1 MAVEIGIGML
11 GLGTVGSGVVKWLRE
26 NGEVIEKRTGLKL
39 VLQGI
44 ADIDLERDRGLE
56 LPPHIL
62 TRDAEAVINNPKVQ
76 IVVELI
82 GGTSHAK
89 KYILHA
95 LKLKKPVVTANKALL
110 AEDSAQIFQ
119 EAEKNATGVFF
130 EASVGGGIP
139 IIRVLRD
146 GLVSNRIKSIHGILN
161 GTSNYILT
169 RMEQAHS
176 SFAAAL
182 KEAQKEGF
190 AETDPA
196 LDIDGIDTAH
206 KAVILASLACGFK
219 VPMSAVPVEGIRA
232 LAALD
237 MQYALELGYR
247 IKLLAVIEGKDG
259 KISVRVHPALVP
271 QASILAS
278 VGGVFNAVLIRGDGV
293 GDILCYGVGAGRDS
307 TASAILSDIVEAARD
322 LTCRAAGADCHA
334 AGAASGFCRRIFGF
348 RPGGSSDGLR
358 PAGEEE
364 VRCYLRLTLL
374 DKPGMFGQVGA
385 LLGRHSISIASVLQ
399 KENCRGKHV
408 PVILITHHA
417 PENAFREAIKE
428 LDVMP
433 GVGAKAVCIRIED
446 F

>member
-1 MAVEIGIGML
+1 MAVEIGIGIL
-11 GLGTVGSGVVKWLRE
+11 GLGTVGTGVVKWLQE

-39 VLQGI
+39 VLRGV
-44 ADIDLERDRGLE
+44 ADIDLERDRGLV
-56 LPPHIL
+56 LPAGIL
-62 TRDAEAVINNPKVQ
+62 TRDAEAVIRDPKVQ
-76 IVVELI
+76 IVIELI
-82 GGTSHAK
+82 GGIEHAK
-89 KYILHA
+89 KFILQA

-110 AEDSAQIFQ
+110 AEDAIDIFR
-119 EAEKNATGVFF
+119 EAEKNAAGIFF

-139 IIRVLRD
+139 IIRSLRD
-146 GLVSNRIKSIHGILN
+146 GLVANRIKNIYGILN
-161 GTSNYILT
+161 GTCNYILT
-169 RMEQAHS
+169 RMEQSHS

-190 AETDPA
+190 VETDPA

-232 LAALD
+232 LASID

-247 IKLLAVIEGKDG
+247 IKLLAVIEGENG
-259 KISVRVHPALVP
+259 KISARVHPALIP
-271 QASILAS
+271 QINILAS
-278 VGGVFNAVLIRGDGV
+278 VGGVFNAVLIRGDCV

-307 TASAILSDIVEAARD
+307 TASAILSDVVEAARD
-322 LTCRAAGADCHA
+322 LTCHAEGVAGWSCRHI
-334 AGAASGFCRRIFGF
+334 SGFK
-348 RPGGSSDGLR
+348 PGGSPDCLR
-358 PAGEEE
+358 PSGEEE

-385 LLGRHSISIASVLQ
+385 LLGKHSISIASVLQ
-399 KENCRGKHV
+399 KENCRGRHV
-408 PVILITHHA
+408 PVIIITHHA
-417 PENAFREAIKE
+417 RENAFREAIKE
-428 LDVMP
+428 LDLMP

>member
-1 MAVEIGIGML
+1 MAAEIGIGIL
-11 GLGTVGSGVVKWLRE
+11 GLGTVGTGVVKWLQE

-39 VLQGI
+39 VLRGI
-44 ADIDLERDRGLE
+44 ADIDLERDRGLR
-56 LPPHIL
+56 LPAGIL
-62 TRDAEAVINNPKVQ
+62 TRDAEAVIANPKVQ

-82 GGTSHAK
+82 GGIDQAK
-89 KYILHA
+89 KFILQA

-110 AEDSAQIFQ
+110 AEDAAQIFQ
-119 EAEKNATGVFF
+119 EAEKSAAGIFF

-146 GLVSNRIKSIHGILN
+146 GLVSNRIKNIYGILN
-161 GTSNYILT
+161 GTCNYILT
-169 RMEQAHS
+169 RMEQSHS

-206 KAVILASLACGFK
+206 KAVILASLAGGFK
-219 VPMSAVPVEGIRA
+219 VPMSAVSVEGIRA
-232 LAALD
+232 LASID
-237 MQYALELGYR
+237 MHYALELGYR
-247 IKLLAVIEGKDG
+247 IKLLAVIDGEDG

-271 QASILAS
+271 QTSILAS

-293 GDILCYGVGAGRDS
+293 GDILCCGVGAGRDS
-307 TASAILSDIVEAARD
+307 TASAILSDVVEAARD
-322 LTCRAAGADCHA
+322 LTCGSCRHI
-334 AGAASGFCRRIFGF
+334 SGFK
-348 RPGGSSDGLR
+348 PGGAPDCLR
-358 PAGEEE
+358 LTGDAN

-385 LLGRHSISIASVLQ
+385 LLGKHSISIASVLQ
-399 KENCRGKHV
+399 KENCRGRHV
-408 PVILITHHA
+408 PVIIITHHA
-417 PENAFREAIKE
+417 QEKAFREAIKE

-433 GVGAKAVCIRIED
+433 GAGAKAVCIRIED

>member
-1 MAVEIGIGML
+1 VAVEVGVGIL
-11 GLGTVGSGVVKWLRE
+11 GLGTVGCGVVKWLQE
-26 NGEVIEKRTGLKL
+26 NGEVIERRTGLKL
-39 VLQGI
+39 VLRGA
-44 ADIDLERDRGLE
+44 ADIDLERDRGLV
-56 LPPHIL
+56 LPAGIL
-62 TRDAEAVINNPKVQ
+62 TREAEKVIADPKVQ

-82 GGTSHAK
+82 GGIDHARK
-89 KYILHA
+89 FILQA
-95 LKLKKPVVTANKALL
+95 LKLRKPVVTANKALL
-110 AEDSAQIFQ
+110 AESADAIFQ
-119 EAEKNATGVFF
+119 EAAKNAVGIFF

-146 GLVSNRIKSIHGILN
+146 GLVSNRIKSIYGILN

-219 VPMSAVPVEGIRA
+219 VPMSAVLLEGIRD
-232 LAALD
+232 LAPLD

-247 IKLLAVIEGKDG
+247 IKLLAVIEEKDG

-271 QASILAS
+271 QSSILAS

-307 TASAILSDIVEAARD
+307 TASAILSDVVEAARD
-322 LTCRAAGADCHA
+322 LACHA
-334 AGAASGFCRRIFGF
+334 KGVACHRISAFK
-348 RPGGSSDGLR
+348 PAGSSDGLR

-374 DKPGMFGQVGA
+374 DKPGMFGQVGT
-385 LLGRHSISIASVLQ
+385 LLGKHSISIASVLQ
-399 KENCRGKHV
+399 KENCRGRHV
-408 PVILITHHA
+408 PVIFITHHA
-417 PENAFREAIKE
+417 RENAFREALKE
-428 LDVMP
+428 LDLMP

>member
-1 MAVEIGIGML
+1 MATEIGL
-11 GLGTVGSGVVKWLRE
+11 GILGFGTVGTGVIKWLQA
-26 NGEVIEKRTGLKL
+26 NAEVIEKRTGLKL
-39 VLQGI
+39 VLRGV
-44 ADIDLERDRGLE
+44 ADIDLERDRGLV
-56 LPPHIL
+56 LPAGIL
-62 TRDAEAVINNPKVQ
+62 TRDPEAVIRNPEVQ

-82 GGTSHAK
+82 GGIDQARK
-89 KYILHA
+89 FILQA
-95 LKLKKPVVTANKALL
+95 LQLKKPVVTANKALL
-110 AEDSAQIFQ
+110 AEDAVQIFQ
-119 EAEKNATGVFF
+119 EAEKNATGIFF

-139 IIRVLRD
+139 IIRSLRD
-146 GLVSNRIKSIHGILN
+146 GLVSNRIKNIYGILN
-161 GTSNYILT
+161 GTCNYILT
-169 RMEQAHS
+169 RMEQSHS

-219 VPMSAVPVEGIRA
+219 VPMSAVTVEGIRA
-232 LAALD
+232 LAAID

-247 IKLLAVIEGKDG
+247 IKLLAVIEDENG

-271 QASILAS
+271 QMNILAS
-278 VGGVFNAVLIRGDGV
+278 VGGVFNACLIRGDGV

-307 TASAILSDIVEAARD
+307 TASAILSDVVEAARD
-322 LTCRAAGADCHA
+322 LTCGACHHI
-334 AGAASGFCRRIFGF
+334 SGFS
-348 RPGGSSDGLR
+348 PNSSPDCLR
-358 PAGEEE
+358 PAGETK

-385 LLGRHSISIASVLQ
+385 LLGKHSISIASVLQ
-399 KENCRGKHV
+399 KENCRGRHV
-408 PVILITHHA
+408 PVIIITHHA

-433 GVGAKAVCIRIED
+433 GVGAKAVWIRIED

>member
-1 MAVEIGIGML
+1 MAIEIGIGIL
-11 GLGTVGSGVVKWLRE
+11 GLGTVGTGVVKRLQE
-26 NGEVIEKRTGLKL
+26 NGEIIEKRTGLKL
-39 VLQGI
+39 VLRGV
-44 ADIDLERDRGLE
+44 ADIDLERDRGLK
-56 LPPHIL
+56 LPADIV
-62 TRDAEAVINNPKVQ
+62 TCDAEAVIANPKVQ

-82 GGTSHAK
+82 GGIDHAQ
-89 KYILHA
+89 KYILQA

-110 AEDSAQIFQ
+110 AENAVDIFL
-119 EAEKNATGVFF
+119 EAEKNAAGIFF
-130 EASVGGGIP
+130 EASVGAGIP
-139 IIRVLRD
+139 IVRSLRD
-146 GLVSNRIKSIHGILN
+146 GLVSNRIKNIYGILN
-161 GTSNYILT
+161 GTCNYILT

-176 SFAAAL
+176 SFTAAL

-219 VPMSAVPVEGIRA
+219 VPMRAVPVEGIRA
-232 LAALD
+232 LASID

-247 IKLLAVIEGKDG
+247 IKLLAVIDGENG

-271 QASILAS
+271 QTSILAS
-278 VGGVFNAVLIRGDGV
+278 VSGVFNAVLIRGDGV

-307 TASAILSDIVEAARD
+307 TASAILSDVVEAARD
-322 LTCRAAGADCHA
+322 LTCG
-334 AGAASGFCRRIFGF
+334 SCRHISGF
-348 RPGGSSDGLR
+348 RPGGSPDCLLPSGDVN
-358 PAGEEE
+358 

-374 DKPGMFGQVGA
+374 DKPGMFGQVGT

-399 KENCRGKHV
+399 KESCRGRHV
-408 PVILITHHA
+408 PVIIITHHA
-417 PENAFREAIKE
+417 RENAFREAIKE